1 MDQANKYYSTKVR
14 KIIMS
19 HLGEHH
25 FTIIASYSFTLLVLI
40 TIIAQSYFKSR
51 KIRRLLEKQ
60 IDEKK

>member
-1 MDQANKYYSTKVR
+1 
-14 KIIMS
+14 MS
-19 HLGEHH
+19 HLGEYH
-25 FTIIASYSFTLLVLI
+25 FTIIASYSFTLLVLV

>member
-1 MDQANKYYSTKVR
+1 
-14 KIIMS
+14 MS

-51 KIRRLLEKQ
+51 KMRRLLEKQ

>member
-1 MDQANKYYSTKVR
+1 MA
-14 KIIMS
+14 

-40 TIIAQSYFKSR
+40 TIVTQSYFKSR